1 MFEPTLLMLSLSLQ
15 LLKITFLI
23 YIVLFPPPC
32 SWLRHSSNLY
42 LCSYCEGAQH
52 GDLPEALS
60 VAVLITLILLSIQFF
75 SLGRVNMS
83 FHCIVKWLI
92 TNSNENPIPVIN
104 FNVNFDN
111 YEIVI
116 RNSDSVQ
123 MVQETPIALGKW
135 PWWYLCPLGGGV

>member
-1 MFEPTLLMLSLSLQ
+1 MFEPMLLMLSLSLQ

-32 SWLRHSSNLY
+32 SWLCHSSNLY
-42 LCSYCEGAQH
+42 LCSYCKGVQH

-75 SLGRVNMS
+75 FLGRVNMS

-116 RNSDSVQ
+116 RNSDSAQ